1 MKTFFPENNLPLQSQ
16 DWVYKL
22 EREISALKKAVA
34 ASASTSANQVA
45 QVVQEIRSVKAETVS
60 LKETAA
66 TTNNVVVPMQSFDF
80 NIDGG
85 RPGARYHA
93 LSVLDCGYFDSV
105 HGGMEPIDGG
115 RI

>member
-1 MKTFFPENNLPLQSQ
+1 MKTFFPDNNLPPQAQ

-22 EREISALKKAVA
+22 EREISMLKQAMASA
-34 ASASTSANQVA
+34 ASVNQVA
-45 QVVQEIRSVKAETVS
+45 QVVQEVRIVQADTVS

-66 TTNNVVVPMQSFDF
+66 TTNNVVVPMQSFSF

-85 RPGARYHA
+85 RPGSKYHA

>member
-22 EREISALKKAVA
+22 EREISALKKTVA
-34 ASASTSANQVA
+34 ASASANQVA
-45 QVVQEIRSVKAETVS
+45 QVVQEIRGVKAETVS

-66 TTNNVVVPMQSFDF
+66 TTNNVVVPIQSFDF

-85 RPGARYHA
+85 RPGAKYHA
-93 LSVLDCGYFDSV
+93 LSILDCGFFDSV